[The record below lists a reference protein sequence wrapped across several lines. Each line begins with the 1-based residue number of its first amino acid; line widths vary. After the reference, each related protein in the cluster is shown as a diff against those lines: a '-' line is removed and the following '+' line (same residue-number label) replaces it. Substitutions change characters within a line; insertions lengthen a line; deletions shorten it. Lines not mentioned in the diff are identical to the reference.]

1 MYIGGTSKAKD
12 GLPDS
17 CKEACVCAISLLEV
31 VSHQISK
38 GDITIE
44 VLEKINKHLQQ
55 MERLC
60 VSVQNETQ
68 KSVNCRMHAFV
79 KLRLEEFEAF
89 QEQLNHLQ
97 HVCYQLEN
105 HDIIGKQESVP

>member
-1 MYIGGTSKAKD
+1 MSGGSSKAKD

-17 CKEACVCAISLLEV
+17 CKVACSCAISLLEV
-31 VSHQISK
+31 VSQQISK

-60 VSVQNETQ
+60 VSVQNETP
-68 KSVNCRMHAFV
+68 KSVKGRVQAFV
-79 KLRLEEFEAF
+79 KLRLEEFEAL
-89 QEQLNHLQ
+89 QDQLGHLQ
-97 HVCYQLEN
+97 HVCYQLAN
-105 HDIIGKQESVP
+105 HNIIGT